1 MRMGTLAH
9 NVETLRSALAAT
21 HSGDVIDI
29 QMTVDHNIAE
39 LFFKLLDAQKTGGAV
54 VVPKRNDLTPAEVAA
69 ILGVS
74 RPQVYKMIDEGLI
87 EDRPVGK
94 HHRIPAA
101 SLARFQ
107 ERQKKRSLAAM
118 AELTSLSNDL
128 GFTE

>member
-1 MRMGTLAH
+1 M
-9 NVETLRSALAAT
+9 
-21 HSGDVIDI
+21 
-29 QMTVDHNIAE
+29 
-39 LFFKLLDAQKTGGAV
+39 
-54 VVPKRNDLTPAEVAA
+54 AA

-94 HHRIPAA
+94 HHRIPAP

-107 ERQKKRSLAAM
+107 EQQKKRSLAAM
-118 AELTSLSNDL
+118 AELTNLSNDL